1 MARAA
6 SGMKAA
12 RMRSRLLCGTWEPV
26 TPMPREKRKWRTH
39 ERESTDAGYRD
50 GATCSSDE
58 GAVMVLEPRGCPIRP
73 EMRVQPVRGGRP

>member
-39 ERESTDAGYRD
+39 ERESTDAGYRG
-50 GATCSSDE
+50 GATRSSDE
-58 GAVMVLEPRGCPIRP
+58 GAVMALEPRGCPIRP